1 MSSTYNTCKI
11 KSYFLRWIP
20 SFHILQ
26 SGLFIVSSQIRLL
39 ILILSDAF
47 FYDGVYKLFGKKNLK
62 WLGVVATL
70 MMTFVQLGGALVTK
84 TGSADGCGSSWPL
97 CHGALIPEFFPID
110 TIIELSHRAV
120 SALSLLM
127 VLWLVITAWK
137 HIGYIK
143 EIKPLSIISVGFLLL
158 QALIGAAAVIWQQND
173 YVLAL
178 HFGISLISFSS
189 VFLITLIIFS
199 IDQKYEADELYIKKP
214 LRRLT
219 WLMAII
225 IYCGVYTGALVR
237 HANASLAYGGWPLPF
252 HDLVPHSEQDWVQ
265 LTHRIMAFI
274 VFTIIMIT
282 YIHAVKNYPNNRTVH
297 YGYTAAFILVILQV
311 ITGAL
316 SIMTNVNLIIALFH
330 ALFITYLF
338 GMTTYFIMLMLR
350 SVRSDKQ

>member
-1 MSSTYNTCKI
+1 M
-11 KSYFLRWIP
+11 
-20 SFHILQ
+20 
-26 SGLFIVSSQIRLL
+26 
-39 ILILSDAF
+39 
-47 FYDGVYKLFGKKNLK
+47 FGKKNLK

-199 IDQKYEADELYIKKP
+199 IDQNMKLTNYISK
-214 LRRLT
+214 
-219 WLMAII
+219 AIKTFNMVNGNHH
-225 IYCGVYTGALVR
+225 YCGVYTGALVR
-237 HANASLAYGGWPLPF
+237 HADASLAYGGWPLPF
-252 HDLVPHSEQDWVQ
+252 HDLVPHS
-265 LTHRIMAFI
+265 
-274 VFTIIMIT
+274 
-282 YIHAVKNYPNNRTVH
+282 
-297 YGYTAAFILVILQV
+297 
-311 ITGAL
+311 
-316 SIMTNVNLIIALFH
+316 
-330 ALFITYLF
+330 
-338 GMTTYFIMLMLR
+338 
-350 SVRSDKQ
+350 